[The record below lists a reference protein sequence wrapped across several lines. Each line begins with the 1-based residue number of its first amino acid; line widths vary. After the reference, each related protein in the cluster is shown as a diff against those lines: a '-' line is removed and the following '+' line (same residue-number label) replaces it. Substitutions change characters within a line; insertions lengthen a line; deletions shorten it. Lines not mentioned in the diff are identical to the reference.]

1 VATFCLLHGAWHEPS
16 CWRGVES
23 RLAALGHRT
32 VAPEL
37 PLDDPAATYRD
48 RARPALRALEDASE
62 PVVVVGHSQTS
73 SVAALVADGRPVDL
87 LIYLCPRMG
96 TFGQPEGMPAPM
108 QPGLEFPPDRSD
120 GTKAWDPETAAATIY
135 RRLPPDAARSLAER
149 LRPMAM
155 PPDDFP
161 LTAHPDVPVELLYAT
176 HDEFFT
182 PDFERFMA
190 RELLDVEPIELDSGH
205 FPMAEDPEGL
215 AELLDRLSR

>member
-16 CWRGVES
+16 CWADVEY
-23 RLAALGHRT
+23 RLGALGHET

-37 PLDDPAATYRD
+37 PLDDPAATYAE
-48 RARPALRALEDASE
+48 RAQPALSALEDAAG

-73 SVAALVADGRPVDL
+73 SVAALVADAGPVAQ
-87 LIYLCPRMG
+87 LIHVCPRMG

-108 QPGLEFPPDRSD
+108 QAGLEFPPDRSD
-120 GTKAWDPETAAATIY
+120 GTKAWDPDTAIATIY
-135 RRLPPDAARSLAER
+135 RRLPADTARALARR

-155 PPDDFP
+155 PPDGYP
-161 LTAHPDVPVELLYAT
+161 LAAHPDVPTELVYAA

-182 PDFERFMA
+182 PEFERFVA
-190 RELLDVEPIELDSGH
+190 RELLSVEPIELQSGH
-205 FPMAEDPEGL
+205 FPMAEDPAGL